1 MIRKQILLLILCFS
15 LYPLLG
21 RGQGEA
27 PWTFWY
33 WMYGAVSKDG
43 IKADLKCMKD
53 IGLGGCYLMP
63 IRGTNDKGAP
73 QNPPQG
79 EKWAEALSPHFWEMV
94 DYAFQ
99 QADSLGLQMGIH
111 ICDGFALAGGPW
123 ISPEES
129 MQKVVYSD
137 TIVVGQLSQLINQQG
152 GLKLPRP
159 QGYEGYYEDIATFA
173 IPLKRK
179 DSHPFPD
186 QFDLQRDF
194 KKVPLLKLSPT
205 MTRNDK
211 GIFTASEPAWIQFD
225 FGTSRL
231 FSNIEIAANGTNMQA
246 QRMAVEVSDDGTN
259 FRLVKQLVPP
269 RQGWQNYDYN
279 TTFAFTPTKARY
291 WRLSWTPEGT
301 EPGSEDLD
309 AAKWRPRLGLK
320 NAVFQS
326 QPRIDNWEGK
336 AGYVW
341 RIAPEADT
349 NELPDNICWKQQD
362 IVQLVLEGDSV
373 TNLALLS
380 TDTPSTTYRIV
391 RIGHTSTGYTNATA
405 GGAKGLECDKFSSEA
420 VSKQADSWFGL
431 FKQRP
436 HADVVKYLHVDS
448 WECGSQNWSRNFA
461 QEFKVRRGYDLI
473 PWLPVMIGI
482 PIESAA
488 KSDQVLHDVRL
499 TINELLHEVFFATV
513 AQKARDYGVSLSSE
527 SVAPTMMSDGMEHY
541 KYVDV
546 PMGEYWLN
554 SPTHDKPNDML
565 DAISGAHIYG
575 KQLVQAEGF
584 TEVRGVWDE
593 TPASIKP
600 LLDRNFALGMN
611 RLFFHVFTHNPWTD
625 RRPGMTLDGI
635 GLFFQRDQTWMLEA
649 KGLVDY
655 ITRCQE
661 FLQKGVPVADIA
673 VFTGEE
679 IPSRAVL
686 PERLVPM
693 LPGIFGKERVES
705 EAKRLMNAGNPMEE
719 SPVGVHHSAGIVD
732 TRNWVNALNGY
743 QYDSMNRDV
752 LLNLAKATDD
762 GFIELPSGM
771 RYRVLVI
778 PMISGGKE
786 LSKEVRDKIE
796 IFRKAGVIVVEQPYK
811 EDDFS
816 KFGLSRDVEL
826 PKDIA
831 YTHRKDNEQD
841 IYFLANQSDQKRT
854 FRFSLREKANTLFL
868 YDPMTGRYDAVLCDN
883 IDGRNGADITLYPY
897 GSLIII
903 RSNSFKESIELLP
916 HEPDYNAERQDII
929 ATWRIRFN
937 NNGVTMSTDQLFDW
951 SSSPRKEIKYYS
963 GSVTYE
969 AGFPLKVSS
978 DNRVWIELNQV
989 HDIAHVYVDG
999 NDCGIAWTAPY
1010 RLEIT
1015 QALKKKKEHQIK
1027 IVITNTWANALMGND
1042 KGQAPFKDIWTNA
1055 KYRRKSDRLLP
1066 TGLLGPITLIVDK

>member
-1 MIRKQILLLILCFS
+1 
-15 LYPLLG
+15 
-21 RGQGEA
+21 
-27 PWTFWY
+27 
-33 WMYGAVSKDG
+33 
-43 IKADLKCMKD
+43 
-53 IGLGGCYLMP
+53 
-63 IRGTNDKGAP
+63 
-73 QNPPQG
+73 
-79 EKWAEALSPHFWEMV
+79 
-94 DYAFQ
+94 
-99 QADSLGLQMGIH
+99 
-111 ICDGFALAGGPW
+111 
-123 ISPEES
+123 
-129 MQKVVYSD
+129 
-137 TIVVGQLSQLINQQG
+137 
-152 GLKLPRP
+152 
-159 QGYEGYYEDIATFA
+159 
-173 IPLKRK
+173 
-179 DSHPFPD
+179 
-186 QFDLQRDF
+186 
-194 KKVPLLKLSPT
+194 
-205 MTRNDK
+205 
-211 GIFTASEPAWIQFD
+211 
-225 FGTSRL
+225 
-231 FSNIEIAANGTNMQA
+231 
-246 QRMAVEVSDDGTN
+246 
-259 FRLVKQLVPP
+259 
-269 RQGWQNYDYN
+269 
-279 TTFAFTPTKARY
+279 
-291 WRLSWTPEGT
+291 
-301 EPGSEDLD
+301 
-309 AAKWRPRLGLK
+309 
-320 NAVFQS
+320 
-326 QPRIDNWEGK
+326 
-336 AGYVW
+336 
-341 RIAPEADT
+341 
-349 NELPDNICWKQQD
+349 
-362 IVQLVLEGDSV
+362 
-373 TNLALLS
+373 
-380 TDTPSTTYRIV
+380 
-391 RIGHTSTGYTNATA
+391 
-405 GGAKGLECDKFSSEA
+405 LECDKFSSEA
-420 VSKQADSWFGL
+420 VSKQVDSWFGL

-461 QEFKVRRGYDLI
+461 QEFKSRRGYDLI

-488 KSDQVLHDVRL
+488 KSDEVLRDIRR
-499 TINELLHEVFFATV
+499 TINELVHEVFFATV

-527 SVAPTMMSDGMEHY
+527 SMAPTMVSDGMEHY

-593 TPASIKP
+593 TPANIKP

-635 GLFFQRDQTWMLEA
+635 GLFFQRDQTWMPEA

-661 FLQKGVPVADIA
+661 MLQKGRPVADIA

-679 IPSRAVL
+679 IPSRSIL

-705 EAKRLMNAGNPMEE
+705 EAKRLMNVGNPMEE

-732 TRNWVNALNGY
+732 TRDWVNALNGY

-816 KFGLSRDVEL
+816 EFGLSRDIEL

-883 IDGRNGADITLYPY
+883 IDGRYGADITLYPY

-937 NNGVTMSTDQLFDW
+937 NNGMTMSTDQLFDW

-963 GSVTYE
+963 GSATYE

-1015 QALKKKKEHQIK
+1015 QALKKKKEHQIR

-1066 TGLLGPITLIVDK
+1066 AGLLGPITLIVDK

>member
-1 MIRKQILLLILCFS
+1 
-15 LYPLLG
+15 
-21 RGQGEA
+21 
-27 PWTFWY
+27 
-33 WMYGAVSKDG
+33 
-43 IKADLKCMKD
+43 
-53 IGLGGCYLMP
+53 
-63 IRGTNDKGAP
+63 
-73 QNPPQG
+73 
-79 EKWAEALSPHFWEMV
+79 
-94 DYAFQ
+94 
-99 QADSLGLQMGIH
+99 
-111 ICDGFALAGGPW
+111 
-123 ISPEES
+123 
-129 MQKVVYSD
+129 
-137 TIVVGQLSQLINQQG
+137 
-152 GLKLPRP
+152 
-159 QGYEGYYEDIATFA
+159 
-173 IPLKRK
+173 
-179 DSHPFPD
+179 
-186 QFDLQRDF
+186 
-194 KKVPLLKLSPT
+194 

-211 GIFTASEPAWIQFD
+211 GIFSASEPAWIQFD

-246 QRMAVEVSDDGTN
+246 QRMAVEASDDGTN

-320 NAVFQS
+320 NAVFHS

-341 RIAPEADT
+341 RIAPEADA

-373 TNLALLS
+373 TNYALLS
-380 TDTPSTTYRIV
+380 TDTPSNAYRIV

-405 GGAKGLECDKFSSEA
+405 GGAKGLECDKFSSET
-420 VSKQADSWFGL
+420 VSKQVDSWFGL

-513 AQKARDYGVSLSSE
+513 AQKARNYGVSLSSE
-527 SVAPTMMSDGMEHY
+527 SVAPTMVSDGMEHY

-584 TEVRGVWDE
+584 TEIRGVWDE

-635 GLFFQRDQTWMLEA
+635 GLFFQRDQTWMPEA

-661 FLQKGVPVADIA
+661 FLQKGFPVADIA

-796 IFRKAGVIVVEQPYK
+796 IFRKAGVIVVEQSYK

-816 KFGLSRDVEL
+816 KFGLSRDIEL

-883 IDGRNGADITLYPY
+883 IDGRDGADITLYPY
-897 GSLIII
+897 GSLIIT

-963 GSVTYE
+963 GSATYE

-978 DNRVWIELNQV
+978 DKRVWIELNQV

-1015 QALKKKKEHQIK
+1015 QALKKKKEHQIR

-1042 KGQAPFKDIWTNA
+1042 KGQAPFNGIWTNA

-1066 TGLLGPITLIVDK
+1066 AGLLGPITLIVDK

>member
-1 MIRKQILLLILCFS
+1 
-15 LYPLLG
+15 
-21 RGQGEA
+21 
-27 PWTFWY
+27 
-33 WMYGAVSKDG
+33 
-43 IKADLKCMKD
+43 
-53 IGLGGCYLMP
+53 
-63 IRGTNDKGAP
+63 
-73 QNPPQG
+73 
-79 EKWAEALSPHFWEMV
+79 
-94 DYAFQ
+94 
-99 QADSLGLQMGIH
+99 
-111 ICDGFALAGGPW
+111 
-123 ISPEES
+123 
-129 MQKVVYSD
+129 
-137 TIVVGQLSQLINQQG
+137 
-152 GLKLPRP
+152 
-159 QGYEGYYEDIATFA
+159 
-173 IPLKRK
+173 
-179 DSHPFPD
+179 
-186 QFDLQRDF
+186 
-194 KKVPLLKLSPT
+194 
-205 MTRNDK
+205 
-211 GIFTASEPAWIQFD
+211 
-225 FGTSRL
+225 
-231 FSNIEIAANGTNMQA
+231 
-246 QRMAVEVSDDGTN
+246 
-259 FRLVKQLVPP
+259 
-269 RQGWQNYDYN
+269 
-279 TTFAFTPTKARY
+279 
-291 WRLSWTPEGT
+291 
-301 EPGSEDLD
+301 
-309 AAKWRPRLGLK
+309 
-320 NAVFQS
+320 
-326 QPRIDNWEGK
+326 
-336 AGYVW
+336 
-341 RIAPEADT
+341 
-349 NELPDNICWKQQD
+349 
-362 IVQLVLEGDSV
+362 
-373 TNLALLS
+373 
-380 TDTPSTTYRIV
+380 
-391 RIGHTSTGYTNATA
+391 
-405 GGAKGLECDKFSSEA
+405 
-420 VSKQADSWFGL
+420 
-431 FKQRP
+431 
-436 HADVVKYLHVDS
+436 
-448 WECGSQNWSRNFA
+448 
-461 QEFKVRRGYDLI
+461 
-473 PWLPVMIGI
+473 MIGI

-499 TINELLHEVFFATV
+499 TINELINEVFFATV

-527 SVAPTMMSDGMEHY
+527 SVAPTMVSDGMEHY

-584 TEVRGVWDE
+584 TEIRGVWDE

-635 GLFFQRDQTWMLEA
+635 GLFFQRDQTWMPEA

-661 FLQKGVPVADIA
+661 FLQKGFPVADIA

-796 IFRKAGVIVVEQPYK
+796 IFRKAGVIVVEQSYK

-816 KFGLSRDVEL
+816 KFGLSRDIEL

-883 IDGRNGADITLYPY
+883 IDGRDGADITLYPY
-897 GSLIII
+897 GSLIIT

-963 GSVTYE
+963 GSATYE

-978 DNRVWIELNQV
+978 DKRVWIELNQV

-1015 QALKKKKEHQIK
+1015 QALKKKKEHQIR

-1042 KGQAPFKDIWTNA
+1042 KGQAPFNGIWTNA

-1066 TGLLGPITLIVDK
+1066 AGLLGPITLIVDK

>member
-1 MIRKQILLLILCFS
+1 M
-15 LYPLLG
+15 
-21 RGQGEA
+21 
-27 PWTFWY
+27 
-33 WMYGAVSKDG
+33 
-43 IKADLKCMKD
+43 
-53 IGLGGCYLMP
+53 
-63 IRGTNDKGAP
+63 
-73 QNPPQG
+73 
-79 EKWAEALSPHFWEMV
+79 
-94 DYAFQ
+94 
-99 QADSLGLQMGIH
+99 
-111 ICDGFALAGGPW
+111 
-123 ISPEES
+123 
-129 MQKVVYSD
+129 
-137 TIVVGQLSQLINQQG
+137 
-152 GLKLPRP
+152 
-159 QGYEGYYEDIATFA
+159 
-173 IPLKRK
+173 
-179 DSHPFPD
+179 
-186 QFDLQRDF
+186 
-194 KKVPLLKLSPT
+194 
-205 MTRNDK
+205 
-211 GIFTASEPAWIQFD
+211 
-225 FGTSRL
+225 
-231 FSNIEIAANGTNMQA
+231 
-246 QRMAVEVSDDGTN
+246 
-259 FRLVKQLVPP
+259 
-269 RQGWQNYDYN
+269 
-279 TTFAFTPTKARY
+279 
-291 WRLSWTPEGT
+291 
-301 EPGSEDLD
+301 
-309 AAKWRPRLGLK
+309 
-320 NAVFQS
+320 
-326 QPRIDNWEGK
+326 
-336 AGYVW
+336 
-341 RIAPEADT
+341 
-349 NELPDNICWKQQD
+349 
-362 IVQLVLEGDSV
+362 

-380 TDTPSTTYRIV
+380 TDTPSNAYRIV

-679 IPSRAVL
+679 IPSRSVL

-705 EAKRLMNAGNPMEE
+705 EAKRLMNVGNPMEE

-841 IYFLANQSDQKRT
+841 IYFLANQSDQKRI

-883 IDGRNGADITLYPY
+883 IDGRDGADITLYPY
-897 GSLIII
+897 GSLIIT

-916 HEPDYNAERQDII
+916 HEPDYNAEKQDII

-963 GSVTYE
+963 GSATYE

-1015 QALKKKKEHQIK
+1015 QALKKKKEHQIR
-1027 IVITNTWANALMGND
+1027 IVITNTWANSLMGND
-1042 KGQAPFKDIWTNA
+1042 KGQAPFNGIWTNA

-1066 TGLLGPITLIVDK
+1066 AGLLGPITLIVDK

>member
-79 EKWAEALSPHFWEMV
+79 GKWAEALSPHFWEMV